1 MINHESKTIP
11 VAPVPELRLKRI
23 TIQNLSE
30 SLPGELEFAAPI
42 RPIESETTCDSV
54 RTCCA

>member
-1 MINHESKTIP
+1 MINHESNTIP
-11 VAPVPELRLKRI
+11 VAPVPELRLKKI

-42 RPIESETTCDSV
+42 LIESVTTCDSV
-54 RTCCA
+54 HTCCA